1 MSCEIQ
7 PAAWAG
13 NSVMA
18 RCVPSAVEYPPAE
31 ARLIL
36 VDADALYR
44 SVVKDELRQEGFS
57 VSDFPNTALAAESL
71 RAGAETD
78 LIIADWGQENSN
90 GTDFLQAVRDAGMD
104 VPLIVLTERNS
115 TIHERFALQHGA
127 VDFICKSR
135 GTQIVAARVRLILA
149 SNRRMA
155 ASGQTLERGRLRL
168 EGGRA
173 YWGGVDVNLTV
184 GEFKI
189 VFLLAT
195 QVGEHVSYRQIYD
208 ALHYRGFVA
217 GCGEDGYRA
226 NVRGAIK
233 RIRSKFNEC
242 DPNCDVITNFIGFGY
257 SWAKKGG

>member
-13 NSVMA
+13 HSVMSRLA
-18 RCVPSAVEYPPAE
+18 PSAVEYRPAE

-36 VDADALYR
+36 VDADDLYR
-44 SVVKDELRQEGFS
+44 SIVKEELRQEGFS
-57 VSDFPNTALAAESL
+57 VADFPNGVLAAESL
-71 RAGAETD
+71 RAGVETD
-78 LIIADWGQENSN
+78 LVIADWGQEDSN
-90 GTDFLQAVRDAGMD
+90 GANLLQTVRDIGTD

-115 TIHERFALQHGA
+115 TIHERFALQQGA

-149 SNRRMA
+149 GNRRMV

-195 QVGEHVSYRQIYD
+195 RVGEHVSYRQIYD

-242 DPNCDVITNFIGFGY
+242 DPNFDMINNFIGFGY
-257 SWAKKGG
+257 SWAKKGD